1 MDNRY
6 FQREEEKNN
15 QANEQMDLIETLPVG
30 NISIYIHNYQ
40 IPNDHI
46 LYMHSVRVQYGR
58 IDPKTGLFV

>member
-46 LYMHSVRVQYGR
+46 LYMHSVRV
-58 IDPKTGLFV
+58 